1 MVQLQSEFLKQPN
14 LLPDVCLKARLD
26 PNLHDIYQRSIMSA
40 PSRVVSGIWIT
51 AELESE
57 VFEASGTSL

>member
-1 MVQLQSEFLKQPN
+1 
-14 LLPDVCLKARLD
+14 
-26 PNLHDIYQRSIMSA
+26 MSA